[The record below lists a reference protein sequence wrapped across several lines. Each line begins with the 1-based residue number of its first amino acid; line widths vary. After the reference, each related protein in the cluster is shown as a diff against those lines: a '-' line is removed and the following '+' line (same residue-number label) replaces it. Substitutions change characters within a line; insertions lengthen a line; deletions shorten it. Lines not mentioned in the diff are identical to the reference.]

1 MASMWRLGPRHFSSS
16 AIRAA
21 DSSTHYSILGI
32 SVSASAAEIKTAF
45 YQLSKVYHPD
55 RVRNKSEEEQKMS
68 RLKFEEVSMAYTVL
82 SDPAQKRDYDQ
93 QNSYRFN
100 GGSAGGTRGN
110 PNTGS
115 GFHST
120 GMFRERPA
128 SGFNRR
134 ADKQRTSTFQGG
146 FRTSR
151 MKANTASSR
160 FSGEHRD
167 ASNYDVPH
175 FDYDKHHH
183 QQCSYEEHRVRHQR
197 QLDEEFREALRKKNQ
212 EREYHYH
219 TGGTGG
225 GIPVG
230 ATVAGLGATGV
241 VLIAM
246 MCR

>member
-1 MASMWRLGPRHFSSS
+1 MWRLGPRRFSTS
-16 AIRAA
+16 AARAA
-21 DSSTHYSILGI
+21 DSSTHYSILG
-32 SVSASAAEIKTAF
+32 VSASATAAEIKSAF
-45 YQLSKVYHPD
+45 YKLSKVYHPD
-55 RVRNKSEEEQKMS
+55 RVRNKSEEEQKTS

-93 QNSYRFN
+93 QNSYRYN
-100 GGSAGGTRGN
+100 GGSAGTPGN

-134 ADKQRTSTFQGG
+134 ADKGRTSSFQGG

-160 FSGEHRD
+160 FSGEHRE

-197 QLDEEFREALRKKNQ
+197 QQDEEFRESRRKKNE
-212 EREYHYH
+212 ERNYH
-219 TGGTGG
+219 TQGG
-225 GIPVG
+225 GINVG
-230 ATVAGLGATGV
+230 AVAGLGATGV